1 VTGTNRPDVP
11 VIRPATLHD
20 VPEIRSI
27 LAEHGNDGP
36 HPTIDIVGPY
46 VRHLVTTA
54 RALVADEGGRLT
66 AFGATVAT
74 GHGRHL
80 TDLFVRTDRLGQGI
94 GRLLLD
100 ALFMDDWPRTT
111 FASDDPRALPLYI
124 RAGMA
129 QLHVHGERARPR
141 RSGSP
146 ATPRDVVT
154 RVDDASRSCEL
165 NRQPVRRAVEAKAGG
180 EHANEPTRT
189 CVSERRSRQRRYR
202 PILQAG

>member
-129 QLHVHGERARPR
+129 QLHVHGERAGPR

-146 ATPRDVVT
+146 AAKPRDVVT
-154 RVDDASRSCEL
+154 RVGDASRSCEL
-165 NRQPVRRAVEAKAGG
+165 TSQPVRRAVEAKA
-180 EHANEPTRT
+180 AASTRT
-189 CVSERRSRQRRYR
+189 SPLGR
-202 PILQAG
+202 A